1 MYNIYVQ
8 LKIIMHT
15 INISEFRANLLQ
27 YLEKVNAGEEIS
39 VASNGRLLATL
50 IPPAAQK
57 ESARK
62 ELDDLAASAKIHD
75 VISPIHADWNALK

>member
-1 MYNIYVQ
+1 MYKIFVQ
-8 LKIIMHT
+8 IVIKMHT

-50 IPPAAQK
+50 IPPLGQK
-57 ESARK
+57 DADRK
-62 ELDDLAASAKIHD
+62 ELQELAASAKIHD
-75 VISPIHADWNALK
+75 VISPIHTDWDALS

>member
-1 MYNIYVQ
+1 LYNIEI
-8 LKIIMHT
+8 KMHT

-50 IPPAAQK
+50 IPPTGQK
-57 ESARK
+57 EAARK
-62 ELDDLAASAKIHD
+62 QLQALAANAKIHD
-75 VISPIHADWNALK
+75 VISPIHADWDALS